1 MTDAATR
8 TSATRWL
15 GAGIAT
21 WAMFAVWLLVAD
33 PDARS
38 TITIVDVI
46 ETLVPL
52 VAGLVCLSAARR
64 SVNGPTSW
72 LLGGAG
78 VVAWGLGQAVWTWYE
93 VVLGVE
99 VPFPSLAD
107 IGYLA
112 FPVLASVGVALY
124 HANNRSQ
131 RSSIGAAL
139 EGALLAASLFAISW
153 FTLLQGLIESG
164 SPSAYGFWLSLAY
177 PIGDVILLAMVLHA
191 VSQLRSAP
199 ASLWLLCTGLVVMAV
214 ADSAF
219 VWMVEQGSF
228 STGGWVDLAWI
239 TAFAIIGVGGWRA
252 HLETDREEATLDAPR
267 IGLLL
272 PYVPFALGM
281 GVIAARGWTGQLGR
295 IELVVA
301 GVLIALVLARQ
312 FIALVDNQSLLS
324 TLRAREAELHHLA
337 MHDPLT
343 GLANRALLANR
354 LQHAIAQR
362 EHPDTSLGL
371 LLVDLDDFKEVN
383 DFHGHAAG
391 DDLLVTV
398 ADRLRECV
406 RAHDTVARLGGDE
419 FAILLDPTSDN
430 AETVA
435 QRVLG
440 ALTAPVL
447 MDPPGLQISASV
459 GIGEVRTGGDGE
471 REGQATRAMR
481 EADIAMYA
489 AKAAGKNRWR
499 RYGPELAVLGM
510 PKAQDAA
517 QTLPGQGARY
527 VAETEAN
534 A

>member
-1 MTDAATR
+1 M
-8 TSATRWL
+8 
-15 GAGIAT
+15 GAGIAI
-21 WAMFAVWLLVAD
+21 WALFAVWLLVAD
-33 PDARS
+33 PDSRS
-38 TITIVDVI
+38 TTAIVDVV
-46 ETLVPL
+46 ETVVTLA
-52 VAGLVCLSAARR
+52 AGLICLSAARR

-78 VVAWGLGQAVWTWYE
+78 IIAWSLGQAVWTWYE

-107 IGYLA
+107 IGYLT
-112 FPVLASVGVALY
+112 FPVLASIGVALY
-124 HANNRSQ
+124 HASHRSQ

-139 EGALLAASLFAISW
+139 EGVLLAASLFAISW

-164 SPSAYGFWLSLAY
+164 SPAAYGFWLSLAY

-199 ASLWLLCTGLVVMAV
+199 ASLWLLCTGLMLMAV

-228 STGGWVDLAWI
+228 ATGGWVDLAWI
-239 TAFAIIGVGGWRA
+239 TAFAVIAVGGWRA
-252 HLETDREEATLDAPR
+252 HIETDLEETRLHAPR

-281 GVIAARGWTGQLGR
+281 GVIAARGWTGELGR
-295 IELVVA
+295 VDLVVA
-301 GVLIALVLARQ
+301 GILIALVLARQ
-312 FIALVDNQSLLS
+312 FVALIDNQALLS
-324 TLRAREAELHHLA
+324 SLRAREAELQHLA
-337 MHDPLT
+337 LHDPLT
-343 GLANRALLANR
+343 GLANRVLFGDR
-354 LQHAIAQR
+354 LQHAIGLGAR
-362 EHPDTSLGL
+362 TEVSIGL
-371 LLVDLDDFKEVN
+371 LLIDLDDFKEVN

-391 DDLLVTV
+391 DDLLVVV

-406 RAHDTVARLGGDE
+406 RGHDTVARLGGDE
-419 FAILLDPTSDN
+419 FAILLDPDSDS
-430 AETVA
+430 AETIA

-447 MDPPGLQISASV
+447 MHEPALQVSASV
-459 GIGEVRTGGDGE
+459 GIGEVRTGGADDVSG
-471 REGQATRAMR
+471 RAAQAMR

-499 RYGPELAVLGM
+499 HYGPELAVLGL
-510 PKAQDAA
+510 PQAQDAES
-517 QTLPGQGARY
+517 TLPGQGSRY